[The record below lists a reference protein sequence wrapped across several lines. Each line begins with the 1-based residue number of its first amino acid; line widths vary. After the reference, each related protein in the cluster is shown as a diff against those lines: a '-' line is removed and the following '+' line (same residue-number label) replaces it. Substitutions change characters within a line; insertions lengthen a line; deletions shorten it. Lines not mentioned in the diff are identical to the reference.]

1 MTREQQLEDALRWI
15 FNIVDKE
22 LASDHNLRARGAR
35 TLRRIGDRAED
46 ALLNHETGETK

>member
-22 LASDHNLRARGAR
+22 LASDQTLRARGAR

-46 ALLNHETGETK
+46 ALEQRPTKET